1 MDAAHSGDTAGI
13 DFDVLQFS
21 RRRLARRLR
30 CEAEIVSLLEV
41 SGLSIRYAGEAVVE
55 DVSFSV
61 DEGESVGIVGE
72 SGSGKSQTAL
82 ALLGLLPKQAD
93 VSGSVKLGGE
103 EIIGATE
110 QALNKLR
117 GRRVGMVFQDTMQ
130 ALNPYMQI
138 GKQVRQVLLQHE
150 LAAGD
155 AADRRVME
163 MFTRVGLPDPERQF
177 RAYPHQLSGGMR
189 QRVMLASAL
198 IAEPDLLIADEP
210 TTALDV
216 TVQAQILEL
225 LEDIR
230 DNTALLLI
238 THDLGIVA
246 GRCERMLVFEKGR
259 LVDAGP
265 TTSLFASPGHA
276 HTRAL
281 LDVAPRIDRGTFPAP
296 IKASTILSVEAA
308 EVVYEAGG
316 SAQLRA
322 VIDVDLSLRK
332 GETLA
337 VVGESGSGK
346 SSLVRA
352 ILGLIPMHSGRVV
365 YAGEAL
371 DGPVETRSIAQKR
384 DFQLVYQDPVAA
396 LNPQM
401 RVQSIVGEPLS
412 VHERSL
418 SSQERIA
425 RVTTTLQKVGLD
437 DNYLRRYPH
446 QLSGGQAQRVAIAR
460 ALILEPS
467 VLVCDEAV
475 AALDGSVRAQVLA
488 LLRTE
493 QNKTG
498 LSIIF
503 ISHDL
508 AVVRSISHR
517 VLVMYMGHLVEFAD
531 CEKIF
536 AAPRHPYTR
545 ALLDAVPVPDP
556 VVSVIVAPLKG
567 EVGSLLSPP
576 SGCVFHPRCGYAKEI
591 CSERAPESRDVGGSR
606 VACHRADDIELTPQ
620 HS

>member
-1 MDAAHSGDTAGI
+1 
-13 DFDVLQFS
+13 
-21 RRRLARRLR
+21 
-30 CEAEIVSLLEV
+30 VSLLEV
-41 SGLSIRYAGEAVVE
+41 SGLSIRYAGAAVVN
-55 DVSFSV
+55 DISFSV

-517 VLVMYMGHLVEFAD
+517 VLVMYMGRLVEFAD

-556 VVSVIVAPLKG
+556 VVSVRVAPLKG

-576 SGCVFHPRCGYAKEI
+576 SGCVFHPRCDYAKEI
-591 CSERAPESRDVGGSR
+591 CSERAPFR
-606 VACHRADDIELTPQ
+606 
-620 HS
+620 

>member
-1 MDAAHSGDTAGI
+1 M
-13 DFDVLQFS
+13 
-21 RRRLARRLR
+21 
-30 CEAEIVSLLEV
+30 SLLEV
-41 SGLSIRYAGEAVVE
+41 RGLSIRYAGKAVVD
-55 DVSFSV
+55 DVSFAI

-82 ALLGLLPKQAD
+82 ALLGLLPKQAE
-93 VSGSVKLGGE
+93 VSGSVRLGGE

-110 QALNKLR
+110 HALNQIR
-117 GRRVGMVFQDTMQ
+117 ACRIGMVFQDPML
-130 ALNPYMQI
+130 ALNPYLQI
-138 GKQVRQVLLQHE
+138 GKQVRQVLLRHE
-150 LAAGD
+150 LAEGH

-163 MFTRVGLPDPERQF
+163 MLTHVGLSDPEQQF
-177 RAYPHQLSGGMR
+177 RSYPHQLSGGMR

-198 IAEPDLLIADEP
+198 IAEPDLLVADEP
-210 TTALDV
+210 TTSLDV

-259 LVDAGP
+259 LVDSGP
-265 TTSLFASPGHA
+265 TTSLFASPGHT

-281 LDVAPRIDRGTFPAP
+281 LDAAPRINRGTIPP
-296 IKASTILSVEAA
+296 EIKTSTILSVEAA
-308 EVVYEAGG
+308 EVVYERHGNV
-316 SAQLRA
+316 QLRA
-322 VIDVDLSLRK
+322 VNGVDLSLRS

-352 ILGLIPMHSGRVV
+352 ILGLIPMHAGRVI
-365 YAGEAL
+365 YAGEPL
-371 DGPVETRSIAQKR
+371 QGPVETRSIARHR

-401 RVQSIVGEPLS
+401 RLQSIVGEPLS

-418 SSQERIA
+418 STKARLA
-425 RVTTTLQKVGLD
+425 RVIAILEKVGLD
-437 DNYLRRYPH
+437 ESYLRRYPH

-460 ALILEPS
+460 ALILEPK

-475 AALDGSVRAQVLA
+475 AALDGSVRIQVLE
-488 LLRTE
+488 LLRAVQE
-493 QNKTG
+493 ETG

-517 VLVMYMGHLVEFAD
+517 VLVMYMGRFVEFAV

-556 VVSVIVAPLKG
+556 VASVRAAPLKG
-567 EVGSLLSPP
+567 EVASLISPP

-591 CSERAPESRDVGGSR
+591 CVERVPESHDVAGSR
-606 VACHRADDIELTPQ
+606 VACHRAEEIEL
-620 HS
+620 